1 MSTVMAMK
9 AALYLR
15 VSTDKQE
22 LENQL
27 EPLKKFAKGRGLKVV
42 QVYRD
47 MATGKN
53 SDQNAFQQILKDA
66 YQHKF
71 DAIVV

>member
-1 MSTVMAMK
+1 MK

-27 EPLKKFAKGRGLKVV
+27 EPLKKFAKGRVLKGRNHV
-42 QVYRD
+42 
-47 MATGKN
+47 
-53 SDQNAFQQILKDA
+53 F
-66 YQHKF
+66 
-71 DAIVV
+71 

>member
-1 MSTVMAMK
+1 MKKGKLIK

-15 VSTDKQE
+15 IRTNKQE
-22 LENQL
+22 LGNQL

-47 MATGKN
+47 TVTGK
-53 SDQNAFQQILKDA
+53 
-66 YQHKF
+66 
-71 DAIVV
+71 

>member
-1 MSTVMAMK
+1 MK

-22 LENQL
+22 IENQL
-27 EPLKKFAKGRGLKVV
+27 EPLKKFAKGRGFKIV

-47 MATGKN
+47 MATGRN
-53 SDQNAFQQILKDA
+53 SDRPALIEM
-66 YQHKF
+66 
-71 DAIVV
+71 

>member
-1 MSTVMAMK
+1 MK

-27 EPLKKFAKGRGLKVV
+27 EPLTTFVKGRGLDVV
-42 QVYRD
+42 QVYCD
-47 MATGKN
+47 IATGKN
-53 SDQNAFQQILKDA
+53 SDRSDRGAFR
-66 YQHKF
+66 
-71 DAIVV
+71 VE

>member
-1 MSTVMAMK
+1 MK

-27 EPLKKFAKGRGLKVV
+27 EPLKKFAKGRGLKIV
-42 QVYRD
+42 
-47 MATGKN
+47 ATN
-53 SDQNAFQQILKDA
+53 RFLDA
-66 YQHKF
+66 GYFEKVFKHYWR
-71 DAIVV
+71 VWLTTG